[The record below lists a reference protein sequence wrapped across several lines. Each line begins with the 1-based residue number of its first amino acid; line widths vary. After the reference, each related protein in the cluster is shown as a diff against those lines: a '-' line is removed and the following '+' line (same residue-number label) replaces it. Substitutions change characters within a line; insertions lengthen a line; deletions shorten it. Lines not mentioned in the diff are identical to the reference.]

1 MSNGSSTPSPEGTP
15 PATGTGTGTSTG
27 TGTPPT
33 GGGSPPP
40 PSAPPKH
47 GLWRRIKRFFLHW
60 VAGVLLAGLLW
71 TVFAYH
77 WNYSEGDR
85 GGVLQK
91 FSKKGWI
98 CKTYEGELALYVVP
112 GMAPEIW
119 EFSVRDDAVA
129 AQVSGFVGERVQLH
143 YSEHRGLP
151 TSCFGDTR
159 YFVDRVT
166 PALSPTTPVLPDATA
181 PGTAAADAAVPAAQ
195 APMAS
200 PQAP

>member
-1 MSNGSSTPSPEGTP
+1 MTMSNGSSTPSPEGTP
-15 PATGTGTGTSTG
+15 PTTGTSTATS

-33 GGGSPPP
+33 GGSSPPP
-40 PSAPPKH
+40 PAAPPKP
-47 GLWRRIKRFFLHW
+47 GLWRRIKRILFYW
-60 VAGVLLAGLLW
+60 VAGVLLAVLLW

-91 FSKKGWI
+91 FSKKGWL

-119 EFSVRDDAVA
+119 EFSVRDEAVA
-129 AQVSGFVGERVQLH
+129 AQLSSFVGERVQLH
-143 YSEHRGLP
+143 YAEHRGLP
-151 TSCFGDTR
+151 TSCFGETA

-166 PALSPTTPVLPDATA
+166 PSPSPTPPVLPDATA
-181 PGTAAADAAVPAAQ
+181 PAAQ
-195 APMAS
+195 TPMAS
-200 PQAP
+200 PQTPMASPQTP